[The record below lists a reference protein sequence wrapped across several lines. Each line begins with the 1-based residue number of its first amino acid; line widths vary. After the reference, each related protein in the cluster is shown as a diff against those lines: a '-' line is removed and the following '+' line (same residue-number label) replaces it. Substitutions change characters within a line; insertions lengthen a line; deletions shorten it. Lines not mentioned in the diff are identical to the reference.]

1 MFIILRYFKVIFK
14 KSKIRN
20 IKIDKIVQSKIKM
33 ILKISREKSIQ

>member
-14 KSKIRN
+14 KSQIRN
-20 IKIDKIVQSKIKM
+20 IKIDKIIQSKIMK

>member
-14 KSKIRN
+14 KSQIRN
-20 IKIDKIVQSKIKM
+20 IKIDNIIQSKIMM